1 MSLILSRRIR
11 SSEAEN
17 RLQAKLKMLDR
28 TVRSASDFPRSE
40 NDVTRLEGPIR
51 TY

>member
-11 SSEAEN
+11 SSEAEH

-28 TVRSASDFPRSE
+28 TVRSASDFPRNE